1 MSATDAPRPTTDA
14 ARERALAKGERLK
27 RAVVER
33 ALVEGFSVAR
43 VAAADSIPDAPARLA
58 EWLAAGHHGGMAWME
73 DRTTERADPRALW
86 AQTRSVV
93 MLGMNYGADGDPLAA
108 LSQPDRG
115 AISLYARRRD
125 YHDVIKGKLK
135 SVAGLLAARGGA
147 DVKVFVDTAP
157 VMEKPLAQAA
167 GLGWQGK
174 HTVLVSREH
183 GSWLFLGAIYTTAEL
198 PPDAAESDHCGSCR
212 RCLTIC
218 PTDAFPSPYTLDARR
233 CIAYLTI
240 EHQGHIPA
248 ELRPGIGNRIFGCDD
263 CLAVCPWNKFAGAAR
278 ETRLA
283 LNDGLDALPL
293 AELAALDDP
302 SFRTLF
308 AGTPV
313 KRTGR
318 DRFLRNVLIAIGN
331 SNRPDLAASAERLV
345 DDSSPLVRAMA
356 AWALLRLAPAR
367 ARELAPLRLAS
378 EPDEDVR
385 AEWAG
390 ATHAA

>member
-1 MSATDAPRPTTDA
+1 MNA
-14 ARERALAKGERLK
+14 EKLK
-27 RAVVER
+27 RAVSER
-33 ALVEGFSVAR
+33 ARDEGFAVMR
-43 VAAADSIPDAPARLA
+43 VASADAIPQAPERL
-58 EWLAAGHHGGMAWME
+58 ETWLANGYQGEMGWME
-73 DRTTERADPRALW
+73 ERRDQRADPRQLW
-86 AQTRSVV
+86 SEVRSVV
-93 MLGMNYGADGDPLAA
+93 MLGMNYAGEGDPLAILA
-108 LSQPDRG
+108 QTDKA

-183 GSWLFLGAIYTTAEL
+183 GSWLLLGAIYTTAEL
-198 PPDAAESDHCGSCR
+198 PADEAERDHCGSCR
-212 RCLTIC
+212 RCLDIC
-218 PTDAFPSPYTLDARR
+218 PTDAFPAPYQLDARR

-240 EHQGHIPA
+240 EHAGHIDA
-248 ELRPGIGNRIFGCDD
+248 SLRPGIGNRVFGCDD
-263 CLAVCPWNKFAGAAR
+263 CLAVCPWNKFAAAAQ

-283 LNDGLDALPL
+283 LKDELDGLD
-293 AELAALDDP
+293 LAALARLDDP
-302 SFRTLF
+302 AFRTLF

-331 SNRPDLAASAERLV
+331 SRRPELIDSALPHLA
-345 DDSSPLVRAMA
+345 DPSPLVRAMA
-356 AWALLRLAPAR
+356 VWALGRLDVDHGRQLAIAR
-367 ARELAPLRLAS
+367 IG
-378 EPDEDVR
+378 DENDPQVR
-385 AEWAG
+385 AEW
-390 ATHAA
+390 HALLPQTEDAA